1 MSNTATSRAKGRPQ
15 SSVAGRVVAWLRF
28 NAGEHTAV
36 QVAAGLGCDAGSPG
50 ALTVMS
56 ACRNLQRSM
65 SIKGRMVDGRTKVY
79 ERVIRAA
86 EVADAGRRSPASR
99 DRVPVVKG
107 DAETVEAF
115 LARGGQVDV
124 LPGFEVV
131 KPWAAGI
138 PARLVIGTGARAL

>member
-1 MSNTATSRAKGRPQ
+1 MTANTSRAKGRPQ
-15 SSVAGRVVAWLRF
+15 SSVAGRVVAWLRS

-36 QVAAGLGCDAGSPG
+36 QVAAGLGFDAGSSG

-56 ACRNLQRSM
+56 ACRNLQRSL
-65 SIKGRMVDGRTKVY
+65 SVKGRLIDGRTKVY

-86 EVADAGRRSPASR
+86 EVADAHRRSPSKR
-99 DRVPVVKG
+99 EPLPVFTG
-107 DAETVEAF
+107 EPETIEQF
-115 LARGGQVDV
+115 LARGGHVDV

-138 PARLVIGTGARAL
+138 PARHFTSKGAHAA

>member
-1 MSNTATSRAKGRPQ
+1 MTAASKGRPQ
-15 SSVAGRVVAWLRF
+15 SSVAGRVVAWLRS

-36 QVAAGLGCDAGSPG
+36 QVAAGLGYSPG
-50 ALTVMS
+50 SGEALQVMS

-65 SIKGRMVDGRTKVY
+65 SIKGRLIDGRTKVY

-86 EVADAGRRSPASR
+86 EVADAHRRSKSKREPL
-99 DRVPVVKG
+99 PVFTG

-138 PARLVIGTGARAL
+138 PARHFTSKGAHAA

>member
-36 QVAAGLGCDAGSPG
+36 EVAAGLGYSAGSVE
-50 ALTVMS
+50 ALQVMS
-56 ACRNLQRSM
+56 ACRNLQRAGSV
-65 SIKGRMVDGRTKVY
+65 KGRLIDGRTKVY

-86 EVADAGRRSPASR
+86 EVADAHRRSTSKREPL
-99 DRVPVVKG
+99 PVFTG
-107 DAETVEAF
+107 EPETIEQF
-115 LARGGQVDV
+115 LARGGRVEV
-124 LPGFEVV
+124 LPGFEVI

>member
-15 SSVAGRVVAWLRF
+15 SSVAGRVVAWLRS

-36 QVAAGLGCDAGSPG
+36 QVAAGLGFDAGSPG

-99 DRVPVVKG
+99 DRVPVVNG
-107 DAETVEAF
+107 DAETVEQF
-115 LARGGQVDV
+115 VARGGRVDV

-138 PARLVIGTGARAL
+138 PARATMSAGARSL

>member
-1 MSNTATSRAKGRPQ
+1 MTANTSRAKGRPQ
-15 SSVAGRVVAWLRF
+15 SSVAGRVVAWLRS

-36 QVAAGLGCDAGSPG
+36 QVAAGLGFDSGSPG

-56 ACRNLQRSM
+56 ACRNLQRSL
-65 SIKGRMVDGRTKVY
+65 SVKGRLIDGRTKVY

-86 EVADAGRRSPASR
+86 EVADAHRRSTSKREPL
-99 DRVPVVKG
+99 PVFTG
-107 DAETVEAF
+107 EPETVESF

-138 PARLVIGTGARAL
+138 PARHYVGTGARAL

>member
-1 MSNTATSRAKGRPQ
+1 MAA
-15 SSVAGRVVAWLRF
+15 
-28 NAGEHTAV
+28 AV
-36 QVAAGLGCDAGSPG
+36 GGQVAAGLGFDAGSSG

-56 ACRNLQRSM
+56 ACRNLQRSL
-65 SIKGRMVDGRTKVY
+65 SVKGRLIDGRTKVY

-99 DRVPVVKG
+99 DRVPVVNG

-138 PARLVIGTGARAL
+138 PARHFTSKGAHAA

>member
-15 SSVAGRVVAWLRF
+15 SSVAGRVVAWLRS

-36 QVAAGLGCDAGSPG
+36 QVAAGLGFDAGSSG

-56 ACRNLQRSM
+56 ACRNLQRAGSV
-65 SIKGRMVDGRTKVY
+65 KGRMVDGRTKVY

-86 EVADAGRRSPASR
+86 EVADAGRRSAASR
-99 DRVPVVKG
+99 DRVPVFTG

-115 LARGGQVDV
+115 LARGGRVDV

-138 PARLVIGTGARAL
+138 PARHFTSKGAHAA

>member
-15 SSVAGRVVAWLRF
+15 SSVAGRVVAWLRS

-36 QVAAGLGCDAGSPG
+36 QVAAGLGFDAGSSG

-86 EVADAGRRSPASR
+86 EVADAHRRSTSKREPL
-99 DRVPVVKG
+99 PVFTG
-107 DAETVEAF
+107 EPETIEQF
-115 LARGGQVDV
+115 LARGGHVDV
-124 LPGFEVV
+124 LPGSEAV

-138 PARLVIGTGARAL
+138 TARHFTSKGAHAA

>member
-1 MSNTATSRAKGRPQ
+1 MSRPVSGI
-15 SSVAGRVVAWLRF
+15 SSAVVAWLRA
-28 NAGEHTAV
+28 NPGEHTAV
-36 QVAAGLGCDAGSPG
+36 AVAAGLGYPKGSEG
-50 ALTVMS
+50 ALSVMS
-56 ACRNLQRSM
+56 ACRNLQRSL
-65 SIKGRMVDGRTKVY
+65 SVKGRLIDGRTKVY

-131 KPWAAGI
+131 KPWAAGV
-138 PARLVIGTGARAL
+138 PARHFTSKGAHAA